1 MAMTADRAALSALET
16 RDLLAEVRHL
26 RAQLAHDELD
36 PALLNHVLASIESFA
51 EWADQSR
58 ERLDRQERLQAL
70 FRVSQMLSHSLD
82 IQTVLDS
89 VMDAVTELTQ
99 ADRAFLMLRDD
110 DGTVAVRA
118 ARNLDQH
125 TLQAEQFKYSR
136 SVVDSVLDTGEATVT
151 TNAARDPRFRDS
163 ASIVS
168 QQLRFIAAVPL
179 IMRERVMGV
188 VYADSRSPRALAG
201 DDVLPMLEAF
211 AAQAAIAIDHAQLFT
226 STGAALTARI
236 EELQQLRRID
246 FQLNASLNEPHVLQ
260 MTLDWL
266 SRLCRADA
274 GCVAL
279 LEGDTAII
287 QFITG
292 EPCEAIQGRPLAEL
306 WPQVA
311 DVLGTRRGFCFT
323 QREVSVAMLP
333 VLHEGGTLA
342 VVSLQRKTGA
352 RGPFSGEEIDLAE
365 RILARA
371 AIAIEN
377 ARLHSAVIAANAA
390 KTEFVGI
397 VAHDLRSP
405 MGTILAYA
413 DLTLQTRKLA
423 SEPTE
428 YVERIRDTVYRV
440 DKLISDLAD
449 ISRIES
455 GQFSI
460 EPVPVNPVELI
471 TELRHTMQSQIA
483 VRHHQWVEQLAPGL
497 PDIQAD
503 YYRLLQVLTNL
514 ASNAIKYTPDGGVI
528 TVTIARAPGFATPHL
543 AFTVADTGIGLSE
556 AAQMQLGAKFWRAGD
571 TFTRAQP
578 GSGLGFYIAR
588 RLVQQMGGDIVVDSA
603 PGHGSRFT
611 FALPAWKD

>member
-1 MAMTADRAALSALET
+1 MTADRAALSAVET
-16 RDLLAEVRHL
+16 RDLLAEVRQL
-26 RAQLAHDELD
+26 RAQLARDELD
-36 PALLNHVLASIESFA
+36 PALLNRALESIESFA
-51 EWADQSR
+51 AWADQSR
-58 ERLDRQERLQAL
+58 ERLDQQERLHAL

-179 IMRERVMGV
+179 VMRERVMGV

-201 DDVLPMLEAF
+201 DDVLPMLNAF
-211 AAQAAIAIDHAQLFT
+211 AAQAAVAIDHAQLFT

-279 LEGDTAII
+279 LEGDHAVI

-292 EPCEAIQGRPLAEL
+292 DPCEAAQGRPLADI

-311 DVLGTRRGFCFT
+311 DVLGTRRAFCFT
-323 QREVSVAMLP
+323 QRDVSVALLP

-342 VVSLQRKTGA
+342 VVTLQRKTGA

-413 DLTLQTRKLA
+413 DLTLQTGRLA
-423 SEPTE
+423 PEPAD

-471 TELRHTMQSQIA
+471 TELRHTMQTQIA
-483 VRHHQWVEQLAPGL
+483 ARRHQWVEQLAPGL
-497 PDIQAD
+497 PNIQAD

-514 ASNAIKYTPDGGVI
+514 VSNAVKYTPEGGVI
-528 TVTIARAPGFATPHL
+528 TVAMAHAPGYATPHI

-556 AAQMQLGAKFWRAGD
+556 TAQAQLGAKFWRAGD
-571 TFTRAQP
+571 SFTRAQP

-588 RLVQQMGGDIVVDSA
+588 RLVQQMGGDIAVDSA
-603 PGHGSRFT
+603 PGRGSRFT